1 MRNPGWLR
9 SNAGNPHCQQPR
21 LRRLPSGSECC
32 LNVIRQVSQEKGRK
46 KEGRRDTGEPGI
58 FHGKFL
64 EVATA
69 HFCFHFIDQNT
80 IIWPCLRSKARKC
93 GFFPPSNNETHQNQS
108 FCYWG
113 RESPAGSATRCQF
126 GKNSLIYIPDMLQHG
141 KRLENILLIYS
152 CVHMR
157 LSALAPLPL
166 LINTWV
172 CRDVWRLQL
181 TAVYGQ
187 SLS

>member
-93 GFFPPSNNETHQNQS
+93 GFFPPKQQWDSSKSEFLLLRKGITSRLCYTLSIWEEQSNLHTW
-108 FCYWG
+108 Y
-113 RESPAGSATRCQF
+113 AATWKTIRKHF
-126 GKNSLIYIPDMLQHG
+126 AD
-141 KRLENILLIYS
+141 
-152 CVHMR
+152 
-157 LSALAPLPL
+157 
-166 LINTWV
+166 
-172 CRDVWRLQL
+172 LQL
-181 TAVYGQ
+181 CSHEAVSPCSPPTAYKHLG
-187 SLS
+187 L